1 MRRAILL
8 LPLLVACAQNE
19 TAQSDSAA
27 MAPAAPAALTEAQV
41 AGTWTG
47 VATLAGTDSIIAHW
61 TQVCGNGTCRGTSQE
76 APNDTV
82 TSTYTLMADS
92 SVGQTSPYTDPS
104 IPGVTIVD
112 HWTVR
117 IAGDSV
123 NGMGRFVL
131 ASNPDSVLARYNIRG
146 TRSP

>member
-1 MRRAILL
+1 MLL
-8 LPLLVACAQNE
+8 IPLLVACARNE

-61 TQVCGNGTCRGTSQE
+61 TQVCGNGTCKGTSQE
-76 APNDTV
+76 APNDTIM
-82 TSTYTLMADS
+82 STYTLMADS

-104 IPGVTIVD
+104 IPGVQIVD
-112 HWTVR
+112 HWSAR
-117 IAGDSV
+117 IVGDSV
-123 NGMGRFVL
+123 IGSGRFVL
-131 ASNPDSVLARYNIRG
+131 ASNPDSVLVRYNIRG

>member
-8 LPLLVACAQNE
+8 FPLVVACAQND

-27 MAPAAPAALTEAQV
+27 MAPAAPAALTEADI

-47 VATLAGTDSIIAHW
+47 VATLVGTDSILAHW
-61 TQVCGNGTCRGTSQE
+61 TQICGNGTCRGTSQE
-76 APNDTV
+76 APNDTI

-92 SVGQTSPYTDPS
+92 SVGQTSPYTDPG
-104 IPGVTIVD
+104 IPGVQIVD
-112 HWTVR
+112 HWTARVS
-117 IAGDSV
+117 GDSV
-123 NGMGRFVL
+123 IGAGRFVL
-131 ASNPDSVLARYNIRG
+131 ASNPDSVLVRYNIRG

>member
-8 LPLLVACAQNE
+8 FPLLVACAQNE

-27 MAPAAPAALTEAQV
+27 MAPAPASALTEAQV

-47 VATLAGTDSIIAHW
+47 IATLAGTDSVIAHW
-61 TQVCGNGTCRGTSQE
+61 TQICANGTCRGTSQE

-82 TSTYTLMADS
+82 TATYTLMADS
-92 SVGQTSPYTDPS
+92 MVGQTSPFTDPTF
-104 IPGVTIVD
+104 PGASIVD
-112 HWTVR
+112 HWAVR
-117 IAGDSV
+117 ASGDSV
-123 NGMGRFVL
+123 NGTGRFVL